1 METFTIHKKIK
12 KRKVPVRIYMD
23 REKVDNLRKQI
34 KSLGLDIT
42 IEDVMMGGFKKKVE
56 ATTCLNVQIKRE
68 LFDKYKAM
76 VNDLEG
82 YEINGRELNASVV
95 VHVGFGKL

>member
-1 METFTIHKKIK
+1 MENLIINKKSN
-12 KRKVPVRIYMD
+12 KRKVPVRVYMD

-42 IEDVMMGGFKKKVE
+42 IEDVMMGGLKKKVE

-68 LFDKYKAM
+68 LFDKYKTI
-76 VNDLEG
+76 VSELEG